1 MLFLELTLVLLTCHK
16 HHAPA
21 ICVVDDAEICDW
33 RQAPAHVQVNGG
45 YAKWSP
51 GGACGGRVADIAHG
65 DGGRGGS
72 WLAVSR
78 GEGGSWVAA
87 SSGEATLSYLVHI
100 LLD

>member
-1 MLFLELTLVLLTCHK
+1 MYKSMVDMPNGVQGEL
-16 HHAPA
+16 
-21 ICVVDDAEICDW
+21 
-33 RQAPAHVQVNGG
+33 
-45 YAKWSP
+45 
-51 GGACGGRVADIAHG
+51 VADIAHG

-100 LLD
+100 FLD

>member
-1 MLFLELTLVLLTCHK
+1 MELTLVLLTCHK
-16 HHAPA
+16 HALA
-21 ICVVDDAEICDW
+21 IGVVGAEISDW

-72 WLAVSR
+72 WLADSR

-87 SSGEATLSYLVHI
+87 SSGKATLSYLVHI
-100 LLD
+100 FLD